1 MLDIIKIFPDNIT
14 NTILRFNLDGL
25 EEIRIRVSKPIILK
39 FTDHETV
46 INYFPD
52 QNEILKIFQIICDNS
67 IYSFQNQ
74 ICNGY
79 ITIRRRT

>member
-25 EEIRIRVSKPIILK
+25 EEIRIRVNKPIILK

-46 INYFPD
+46 INYLPD

-79 ITIRRRT
+79 ITIKRRT